1 VEVNSEKVLVVVPAF
16 KTANQILE
24 TVTGIRSLGL
34 EVLVVDDACPEGSG
48 EIIGREFAE
57 DRLTNVITH
66 EQNQGVGGAMKTGFA
81 WALENDFEIIVKI
94 DGDGQM
100 DPALVPELIKPLIEN
115 NADFSKGN
123 RFESPRMVRQ
133 MPFIR
138 LLGNGFLSLFS
149 KISTG
154 YWSVNDPTNGFIA
167 IKKETL
173 AKLEPELLADSY
185 FFESD
190 LLFRLAIVRA
200 RISEMPMA
208 AVYGD
213 EKSSLK
219 IMKVLWTFPFLHF
232 RNLIK
237 RIVYNYYIRDWSIG
251 SIELPIGLV
260 LMTWGAWF
268 GLSAFEDARAVGET
282 VTAGQAVATA
292 IGIILGFQLLLSFIS
307 HDIQTEP
314 RGFQDRTATH

>member
-1 VEVNSEKVLVVVPAF
+1 MTDSKVLAIVPSFRTSSSIIDVV
-16 KTANQILE
+16 N
-24 TVTGIRSLGL
+24 RSLNY
-34 EVLVVDDACPEGSG
+34 VDHVVIVDDLCPEESG
-48 EIIGREFAE
+48 KLVSKEFSK
-57 DRLTNVITH
+57 DKRVTVITH
-66 EQNQGVGGAMKTGFA
+66 EENLGVGGAMKTGFA
-81 WALENDFEIIVKI
+81 WALEHDFEIIVKI

-100 DPALVPELIKPLIEN
+100 DPAFVPGLIKPLIDN
-115 NADFSKGN
+115 TADFSKGN

-173 AKLEPELLADSY
+173 AKLEPELLANSY

-237 RIVYNYYIRDWSIG
+237 RIVYNYYVRDWSIG

-260 LMTWGAWF
+260 LMIWGVWF
-268 GLSAFEDARAVGET
+268 GLSSYSTAQVQGEA

-307 HDIQTEP
+307 QDVQSEP
-314 RGFQDRTATH
+314 RAGTKR

>member
-1 VEVNSEKVLVVVPAF
+1 MTDSKVLAVIPSFRTSSSIINVV
-16 KTANQILE
+16 N
-24 TVTGIRSLGL
+24 RSL
-34 EVLVVDDACPEGSG
+34 EQVHHVLVVDDDCPENSG
-48 EIIGREFAE
+48 KLVSKEFSK
-57 DRLTNVITH
+57 DKRVTVITH
-66 EQNQGVGGAMKTGFA
+66 EENLGVGGAMKTGFA

-100 DPALVPELIKPLIEN
+100 DPALVPELIKPLIDST
-115 NADFSKGN
+115 ADFSKGN

-133 MPFIR
+133 MPFVR

-167 IKKETL
+167 IKKEAL
-173 AKLEPELLADSY
+173 AKLEPELLANSY

-237 RIVYNYYIRDWSIG
+237 RIVYNYYVRDWSIG

-260 LMTWGAWF
+260 LMIWGVWF
-268 GLSAFEDARAVGET
+268 GLSSYSAAQVQGEA

-307 HDIQTEP
+307 QDVQSEP
-314 RGFQDRTATH
+314 RAGTKR

>member
-1 VEVNSEKVLVVVPAF
+1 MTKPKVLAIVPSF
-16 KTANQILE
+16 RTSSTIID
-24 TVTGIRSLGL
+24 VISRSL
-34 EVLVVDDACPEGSG
+34 EYVDHVLVVDDKCPEQSG
-48 EIIGREFAE
+48 KFVSEKFSKDKRV
-57 DRLTNVITH
+57 TVITH
-66 EQNQGVGGAMKTGFA
+66 EENQGVGGAMKTGFA
-81 WALENDFEIIVKI
+81 WALKNNFEIIVKI
-94 DGDGQM
+94 DGDSQM

-115 NADFSKGN
+115 TADFSKGN
-123 RFESPRMVRQ
+123 RFESPRTVRQ
-133 MPFIR
+133 MPFRR
-138 LLGNGFLSLFS
+138 LVGNGFLSLFS

-173 AKLEPELLADSY
+173 GKLEPELLANSY

-237 RIVYNYYIRDWSIG
+237 RIVYNYYVRDWSIG

-260 LMTWGAWF
+260 LMIWGVWF
-268 GLSAFEDARAVGET
+268 GLSSYSSAQVLGAS

-307 HDIQTEP
+307 QDIQREP
-314 RGFQDRTATH
+314 KH